1 MKKFTKEDAMKGY
14 RTKEEINNII
24 EQLAGEYGFKF
35 VHDRWSSREGIG
47 EIRANNLNVFTMVDP
62 KLYIYD
68 DFVQV
73 VAKVTFRASISRM
86 GSESTPDEL
95 LAIADEIKRCAELVA
110 DLNIRDLEFV
120 DVIDK

>member
-35 VHDRWSSREGIG
+35 VNDRWSSREGIG
-47 EIRANNLNVFTMVDP
+47 EIKAHNLNVFTMVDP
-62 KLYIYD
+62 ELHIYE

-73 VAKVTFRASISRM
+73 TAKVTYRASISRM
-86 GSESTPDEL
+86 AGEPTPDEL
-95 LAIADEIKRCAELVA
+95 IAVADEINRCAELVA

-120 DVIDK
+120 EVFDK